1 MENEGG
7 IENNAALIFLSYL
20 NMMKSNLF
28 KSTKILSMDLMKS
41 IKHLSPVNEKKI
53 SSGAITLL
61 DHISDDYISK

>member
-28 KSTKILSMDLMKS
+28 KSAKILSMDLMKS